1 MDKLKT
7 FIARNRQK
15 LIIISTI
22 FLLIIGIV
30 NFFLVYVV
38 RVTSN
43 DECLWIDK
51 KSGIFFDKVKIGG
64 VTWNVGVRNGDQLI
78 SINKNKITSTLQAQ
92 TILNKV
98 KGGDYAEYLYKKGDK
113 LIDAK
118 VYIKKLINFSAVGI
132 SLLGLF
138 WLIIGFVVVMAKPNG
153 YVQRLFYNI
162 GAGFIL
168 FETVYLLQ
176 DSGIING
183 FLRVFIDLV
192 WSSAAT
198 YVPFLIIRF
207 FWIFPK
213 PFPFTRK
220 TWVRKTLTYLPLILF
235 LASVIYRIAFVY
247 FTKDQQTFYIRYVNF
262 LNFLL
267 LASMTIGLVSLFTNY
282 FTMKDKAARK
292 PLVIILAAF
301 TLGLSSIFYTVF
313 IAPNITDTMFNSPE
327 FYAPILLV
335 AIIPIAFGISIFRYQ
350 LMDVSTVVKN
360 TIIYGLATV
369 TILVIYFCIIYV
381 IGQSVSQA
389 IGTEYQGLI
398 AGVIFIVFAIVFQ
411 STKDKF
417 QDFITAKFYPE
428 QFAYQRV
435 LIKFINDVSC
445 IVGLEK
451 ILDSMKTT
459 FVESLMIKEFGIMI
473 KSPDGELVL
482 ERAVG
487 LKHSNLI
494 VKDANLEK
502 VIAEKSLIS
511 DFVVIEQSDFISA
524 FPTASRRLIEDNIYT
539 IIPMII
545 KSKVIG
551 LLLFGLKHSGSQ
563 FAGKDVELL
572 YTAANQAAISI
583 ENARLYRSEAEKQ
596 KIERDLDLARKIQQ
610 SLLPKCI
617 PDLRGLD
624 ICGQMIPAMQV
635 GGDYFDLIPVSDK
648 KIYVVVGDVSG
659 KGLSASLYMTKL
671 QTMMQLACVDSRSPR
686 DILMEINRK
695 LYTSMEKDWFIT
707 ITLALFDI
715 ETNSVKVCRA
725 GHAPLLAALNGT
737 VAIYRTQGIG
747 VGLEKGIIFDK
758 TLVEE
763 EIQLSPGKIFAF
775 YSDGITEAID
785 EKEEFFG
792 EEKLI
797 ELLKDKTSFRSTQ
810 LVDTIWES
818 LKQFRGRAEQNDDM
832 TLVLVKVG

>member
-7 FIARNRQK
+7 FIARHRQK

-30 NFFLVYVV
+30 NFFFVYVV
-38 RVTSN
+38 RTSSN
-43 DECLWIDK
+43 DECLWIEQK
-51 KSGIFFDKVKIGG
+51 TGIFFDKVKVGG
-64 VTWNVGVRNGDQLI
+64 VTWAVGVRNGDQLI
-78 SINKNKITSTLQAQ
+78 SINKQIIKTDLQAQ

-98 KGGDYAEYLYKKGDK
+98 KGGDYAEYTFKKADK

-132 SLLGLF
+132 ALLGLF

-153 YVQRLFYNI
+153 YIQRLFYNI
-162 GAGFIL
+162 GACFIL
-168 FETVYLLQ
+168 LETVYFLGDQ
-176 DSGIING
+176 G
-183 FLRVFIDLV
+183 FIPTYFRFFVDMA
-192 WSSAAT
+192 WSAAAT

-213 PFPFTRK
+213 PFAFTRK
-220 TWVRKTLTYLPLILF
+220 TWVRKTLTYIPLILF
-235 LASVIYRIAFVY
+235 VASVVYRLIFVY
-247 FTKDQQTFYIRYVNF
+247 FGKDQIKFYNIYIGY
-262 LNFLL
+262 LNILL
-267 LASMTIGLVSLFTNY
+267 LWSMTVGLVSLFINY
-282 FTMKDKAARK
+282 FTMKDKTDRK
-292 PLVIILAAF
+292 PLVIILAAY
-301 TLGLSSIFYTVF
+301 TLGLSSIFYTIF

-327 FYAPILLV
+327 FYTPILLV

-369 TILVIYFCIIYV
+369 TILIIYFFIVFI

-389 IGTEYQGLI
+389 FGTEYQVPIFGI
-398 AGVIFIVFAIVFQ
+398 IFVIFGIVFQ

-428 QFAYQRV
+428 QFAYQKV
-435 LIKFINDVSC
+435 LIRFINDVSC
-445 IVGLEK
+445 MVGLDN

-473 KSPDGELVL
+473 KSAEGDLVL
-482 ERAVG
+482 EREVG

-494 VKDANLEK
+494 IRNSNLEK
-502 VIAEKSLIS
+502 VIAAKSLITNH
-511 DFVVIEQSDFISA
+511 VVIEQSDFIAA

-583 ENARLYRSEAEKQ
+583 ENARLYRSEADKQ
-596 KIERDLDLARKIQQ
+596 KIERDLDLARRIQQ

-617 PDLRGLD
+617 PDMRGLD

-635 GGDYFDLIPVSDK
+635 GGDYFDLIPISDT

-671 QTMMQLACVDSRSPR
+671 QTMMQLACVDNRSPR
-686 DILMEINRK
+686 DILIDINRK

-707 ITLALFDI
+707 ITLALFDM
-715 ETNSVKVCRA
+715 EKNSVKVCRA

-737 VAIYRTQGIG
+737 VEIYRTQGIG
-747 VGLEKGIIFDK
+747 VGLEKGIIFEK

-763 EIQLSPGKIFAF
+763 EISLAPGKIFAF

-792 EEKLI
+792 EENLI
-797 ELLKDKTSFRSTQ
+797 ELLKNKISFRSTA
-810 LVDTIWES
+810 LVDTIWDS

-832 TLVLVKVG
+832 TVVLVKVN

>member
-22 FLLIIGIV
+22 FLLIIGVV
-30 NFFLVYVV
+30 NFYFVYAV

-43 DECLWIDK
+43 DECLWVPK
-51 KSGIFFDKVKIGG
+51 KTGIYFDKVKKLG
-64 VTWNVGVRNGDQLI
+64 VTWNAGIRDGDELI
-78 SINKNKITSTLQAQ
+78 SINKTIIKDVLVAQ

-98 KGGDYAEYLYKKGDK
+98 KAGDYADYSFKKAGK
-113 LIDAK
+113 LIDTK
-118 VYIKKLINFSAVGI
+118 VYVKKLINFAAVGI
-132 SLLGLF
+132 ALLGLF

-153 YVQRLFYNI
+153 YIQRLFYNI
-162 GAGFIL
+162 GACFIL
-168 FETVYLLQ
+168 LETLYFLG
-176 DSGIING
+176 DSA
-183 FLRVFIDLV
+183 FLPLFSRLIIDLT
-192 WSSAAT
+192 WSVAAT

-207 FWIFPK
+207 FWTFPK
-213 PFPFTRK
+213 PFSFARK
-220 TWVRKTLTYLPLILF
+220 KWVSKTLTYLPLILF

-247 FTKDQQTFYIRYVNF
+247 RTKDQNIFYNNYVNW
-262 LNFLL
+262 LNILL
-267 LASMTIGLVSLFTNY
+267 LTSMTVGLISLFISY
-282 FTMKDKAARK
+282 IKMKNKEERR
-292 PLVIILAAF
+292 PLFIILTAY
-301 TLGLSSIFYTVF
+301 TLGLSSIFYTIF

-327 FYAPILLV
+327 FYTPILLV
-335 AIIPIAFGISIFRYQ
+335 AIIPLAFGISIFRYQ
-350 LMDVSTVVKN
+350 LMDVSTVIKN
-360 TIIYGLATV
+360 TIIYGVATI
-369 TILVIYFCIIYV
+369 TIAAVYFFIIYI
-381 IGQSVSQA
+381 IGQGVSQA
-389 IGTEYQGLI
+389 IGTQFQGII
-398 AGVIFIVFAIVFQ
+398 AGVIFIIFAIVFQ

-417 QDFITAKFYPE
+417 QDFLTSKFYPE
-428 QFAYQRV
+428 QFAYQKV
-435 LIKFINDVSC
+435 LIKFVNDVSC
-445 IVGLEK
+445 MVGLEK

-473 KSPDGELVL
+473 KSAEGDLVL
-482 ERAVG
+482 EREVG

-494 VKDANLEK
+494 IKDSNLEK
-502 VIAEKSLIS
+502 IIAEKSLIT
-511 DFVVIEQSDFISA
+511 DHVVIEQSDFIAA

-572 YTAANQAAISI
+572 NTAANQAAIAI
-583 ENARLYRSEAEKQ
+583 ENARLYRSEADKQ

-610 SLLPKCI
+610 SLLPTCI

-671 QTMMQLACVDSRSPR
+671 QTMMQLACVDSRRPR
-686 DILMEINRK
+686 DILIEINKK

-707 ITLALFDI
+707 ITLALFDM

-737 VAIYRTQGIG
+737 VEIYRTQGIG

-758 TLVEE
+758 TLDEE
-763 EIQLSPGKIFAF
+763 EISLSPGKIFAF

-792 EEKLI
+792 EESLI
-797 ELLKDKTSFRSTQ
+797 DLLKNKTSLRSTE
-810 LVDTIWES
+810 LVDIIWDS

-832 TLVLVKVG
+832 TVVLVKVN